1 VNEYPEPAGTS
12 PAPSTEEIG
21 ARLHAY
27 GLPHRNLQPHVRGMV
42 TAVQPLTMGE
52 TEICTDTILAQYCT
66 YPNHDILTRE
76 TETLTLKKAAF
87 SDFEP
92 SLTPIPKYCFVD
104 KEASGCIMVH
114 TVPRCT
120 LEAIL
125 DWCENRYPHPY
136 PCNRGLWYAD
146 WFHSIVNRI
155 QSFNPTGGFRVLKNL
170 LYLPKALVPPPPRIP
185 QWERE
190 NLAAFLLHTVRRH
203 HKKSIFHD
211 CITEKTIF
219 FTGPYQSLFLA
230 NYAGIP
236 APVLSDT
243 LPPELL
249 EPEAAEHFGPHF
261 RDVYALACITCRILT
276 GKLYDGRSFLLRSPR
291 PTAVVLRE
299 IIRDNDLTFSLKS
312 FADVK
317 HTVTALYRTVRTVA
331 GCLQRMF
338 SPECFSLWR
347 DLNRATGLAWRRVP
361 LFGPFCDIYS
371 PTVIAQ
377 ALRYILDRH
386 WVDVYR
392 PPRSTVNDPNAG
404 TGPSLSLLVSVF
416 RVKRTITFPHFAEG
430 FTALIHETDE
440 RRSAF
445 GYVMEHHGVH
455 RKWFRPLLRVQ
466 LVLPAI
472 AGALLIPLLLV
483 FLLRNRTPG
492 ETAMVQPTPA
502 TVATATTTS
511 LPRESSVTLQK
522 KSNVSTTPPVPAI
535 PADSAQPS
543 SAVSA
548 VSSTV
553 PDHTVEKPAAPVK
566 AKLRTTTTARTVKH
580 SVRHRKKPA
589 PPPPS
594 GTLNP
599 ALGFKD
605 VFVVTEVRDSC
616 NPGEL
621 AYPTG
626 QGIAPVIL
634 GKVDPPLFKLYM
646 VHRSSRGFSS
656 IRTIGLCRE
665 HPCTVGRY
673 YTTIGNRKAAMVR
686 TGDAIGGNHSE
697 LQRFVQLRM
706 SLINR

>member
-1 VNEYPEPAGTS
+1 MNEFPEPAGT
-12 PAPSTEEIG
+12 PPTPSTEEIG
-21 ARLHAY
+21 AQLHAH
-27 GLPHRNLQPHVRGMV
+27 GLPLRNLQPHTRGMV

-66 YPNHDILTRE
+66 YPDRDILTRE

-92 SLTPIPKYCFVD
+92 SLTPIPKYCFIE
-104 KEASGCIMVH
+104 KETSGCIMVH
-114 TVPRCT
+114 SVPRCT
-120 LEAIL
+120 LDAIL

-146 WFHSIVNRI
+146 WLRDIKNRI
-155 QSFNPTGGFRVLKNL
+155 RAADPTGRFRVLKKL
-170 LYLPKALVPPPPRIP
+170 LYLPKALVPPPPHIP

-211 CITEKTIF
+211 GITEKTIF

-236 APVLSDT
+236 ASVLSDT

-249 EPEAAEHFGPHF
+249 EPEAAQRFGPHF
-261 RDVYALACITCRILT
+261 RDVFALACITCRILT
-276 GKLYDGRSFLLRSPR
+276 GKSYNGRSFQLQSPR

-299 IIRDNDLTFSLKS
+299 IIHRNDLAFSLKS
-312 FADVK
+312 FADLQ
-317 HTVTALYRTVRTVA
+317 HTVTALVRTVRAMA

-338 SPECFSLWR
+338 SPDCFSLWR
-347 DLNRATGLAWRRVP
+347 DLNRATGLAWRRIP
-361 LFGPFCDIYS
+361 LFGPLCDIYS

-377 ALRYILDRH
+377 ALRFILDRN
-386 WVDVYR
+386 WIAAYR
-392 PPRSTVNDPNAG
+392 PSKNTTNDPNAG
-404 TGPSLSLLVSVF
+404 NGPSLSLLVSVF

-455 RKWFRPLLRVQ
+455 RKWFRPLLRPQ
-466 LVLPAI
+466 LVLPAVAGTLFI
-472 AGALLIPLLLV
+472 ALLLV
-483 FLLRNRTPG
+483 FLFRNQAPDEIVTMQPRPTTDAAATDTTRQGPSSG
-492 ETAMVQPTPA
+492 THPELSDGSTPTP
-502 TVATATTTS
+502 V
-511 LPRESSVTLQK
+511 
-522 KSNVSTTPPVPAI
+522 PVN
-535 PADSAQPS
+535 PADSRQPS

-548 VSSTV
+548 ISATS
-553 PDHTVEKPAAPVK
+553 PDHAVQKATAPVK
-566 AKLRTTTTARTVKH
+566 AHRQVTTAARTVKKTA
-580 SVRHRKKPA
+580 RHPKKPS
-589 PPPPS
+589 PPPPP
-594 GTLNP
+594 GTLSP

-605 VFVVTEVRDSC
+605 VFVVIGCRDSC

-626 QGIAPVIL
+626 RGTAPVVL
-634 GKVDPPLFKLYM
+634 GNVAPPFFKLYM

-656 IRTIGLCRE
+656 IRIIGLCRE
-665 HPCTVGRY
+665 RPCTVGRY
-673 YTTIGNRKAAMVR
+673 YTTIGKRKAAMVR
-686 TGDAIGGNHSE
+686 TGDAISSNRSE

-706 SLINR
+706 SLIRK